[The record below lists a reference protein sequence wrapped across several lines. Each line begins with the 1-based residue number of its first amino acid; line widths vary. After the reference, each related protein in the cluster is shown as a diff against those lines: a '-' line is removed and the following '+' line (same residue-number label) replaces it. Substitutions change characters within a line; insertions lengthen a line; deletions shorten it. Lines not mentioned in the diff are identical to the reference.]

1 MELKLAI
8 FPSKAKFL
16 GLALMILAL
25 PFGYLYFF
33 GGKPEIFNIKV
44 FAIITAYMETRYF
57 VISQTNALDELAA
70 MLFIIGIT
78 LVSFS
83 KERVEKD
90 HYELLRIKALVNAL
104 YITIIIWLLSF
115 LFIYGVAIIIV
126 SFLIFIIFLLLYNIL
141 FRYYLTKQRRRN
153 ISTNTANKELVD
165 V

>member
-141 FRYYLTKQRRRN
+141 FRYYLTKQRRKKYL
-153 ISTNTANKELVD
+153 NKYGK
-165 V
+165 

>member
-1 MELKLAI
+1 MELKLSI
-8 FPSKAKFL
+8 FPSKARFL

-44 FAIITAYMETRYF
+44 FAIITSYMETRYF

-83 KERVEKD
+83 KERVEKKY
-90 HYELLRIKALVNAL
+90 YELLRVKALVNAL
-104 YITIIIWLLSF
+104 FITILIWLLSF
-115 LFIYGVAIIIV
+115 VFIYGVAIIIV

-141 FRYYLTKQRRRN
+141 FRYYLIKYRRGN
-153 ISTNTANKELVD
+153 ISTNTSNNESLD
-165 V
+165 F